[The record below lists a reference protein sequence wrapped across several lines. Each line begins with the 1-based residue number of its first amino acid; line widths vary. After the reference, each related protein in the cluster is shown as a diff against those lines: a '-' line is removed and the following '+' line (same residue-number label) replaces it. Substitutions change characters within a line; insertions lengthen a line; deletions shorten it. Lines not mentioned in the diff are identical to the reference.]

1 MWNNLIQ
8 FFFELNSYVDEFI
21 QGLRANVSSSNQTF
35 MDAVTTGEAV
45 DVLYSTLQTK
55 SDSLLQVA
63 EVGSN
68 SHSVLSDVKTA
79 SDMSNEAMSRSG
91 AVNNAVPALLAQVT
105 RLEQR
110 MESINQSAE
119 RAAMLTSQA
128 FKNGRPVSLYQSACF

>member
-1 MWNNLIQ
+1 
-8 FFFELNSYVDEFI
+8 
-21 QGLRANVSSSNQTF
+21 

-45 DVLYSTLQTK
+45 DVQYSTLQTK
-55 SDSLLQVA
+55 GDSLLQVA

-91 AVNNAVPALLAQVT
+91 AVNDAVPALLAQVT